1 MKNFLLFLMMA
12 LVNPLL
18 AQETFV
24 LENIKRYLIP
34 SNPFFYTAVGKE
46 NIYKERDKYYLG
58 DLDSKLFLKYDK
70 KDYSISEAEFLD
82 TGVNQ
87 ALENGMELTVAYRK
101 AEGTQE
107 YSNIKTG
114 NEGEVRAGVKIP
126 VVSFVKGMNQRKLN
140 IDSARLDKV
149 KFKHESNNNLRKL
162 YFHIASEYFQVL
174 YFQSIVELQEELL
187 LKAQVRKGHIQ
198 ERVNAGTLAKLAY
211 LEAKQQTI
219 NRTQNVLSAKNDYS
233 MAFESFLK
241 YLNISKNEFEQEYS
255 FSSLA
260 EVRHSEIALE
270 DYIQMAI
277 ANRPD
282 LKAYASEI
290 QKVQLEQKQTTLLA
304 YPKMDLSL
312 QGVHDFQY
320 ENGFK
325 VSLDIAFPVQR
336 RKFDGK
342 NIENK
347 NSIRNLQMNKEK
359 EILNIKTKLLNI
371 VSSLAVLRD
380 NLESSHEEL
389 ELLEK
394 LEEAEEKRYLVGL
407 SNLFMLNMREMAT
420 LNVKKKVMRYHFKS
434 LLLEQEASREAGVSL

>member
-1 MKNFLLFLMMA
+1 M
-12 LVNPLL
+12 NPLL
-18 AQETFV
+18 AQEVFV
-24 LENIKRYLIP
+24 LENIKHYLVP
-34 SNPFFYTAVGKE
+34 SNPFFYSAVGKE
-46 NIYKERDKYYLG
+46 SIYKERDRYYMG

-70 KDYSISEAEFLD
+70 KDYPISDAEFLD
-82 TGVNQ
+82 TGVNK
-87 ALENGMELTVAYRK
+87 ALENGMELTVAYRR
-101 AEGTQE
+101 AEGVQE
-107 YSNIKTG
+107 TNNIKTG
-114 NEGEVRAGVKIP
+114 DEGEVRAGFKIP
-126 VVSFVKGMNQRKLN
+126 VVVLLEGMNERKLK

-149 KFKHESNNNLRKL
+149 KFNHESNNNLRIL
-162 YFHIASEYFQVL
+162 YFHIVSEYFKTL
-174 YFQSIVELQEELL
+174 YFKSIVALQEELL
-187 LKAQVRKGHIQ
+187 LKAQERKSLIQ
-198 ERVNAGTLAKLAY
+198 ERVKAGSLAKLAY

-219 NRTQNVLSAKNDYS
+219 NRTQNVLSAKNDHS
-233 MAFESFLK
+233 IALENFLK
-241 YLNISKNEFEQEYS
+241 YLNVSKEEFEGEYS
-255 FSSLA
+255 FSSL
-260 EVRHSEIALE
+260 EETQHSEVSLE
-270 DYIQMAI
+270 HYTQMAI

-282 LKAYASEI
+282 LKAYSIEI
-290 QKVQLEQKQTTLLA
+290 QKVQLEQKQTNLLA
-304 YPKMDLSL
+304 YPKVDLSL

-325 VSLDIAFPVQR
+325 VALDMDFPIER
-336 RKFDGK
+336 RKYDGK

-347 NSIRNLQMNKEK
+347 NNIKNLQMNKEK

-420 LNVKKKVMRYHFKS
+420 LNVKKKVMKYHFKS